1 MVKFAILTGAIAL
14 GAAVSAQCGSGTP
27 DATVNGEDGSYT
39 ASVGSE
45 EVYSGDDYYT
55 AIQTALDAISSGQR
69 LSVIASGSI
78 GTNVISI
85 SSGKTFEGCGTIDVG
100 FNEGGRGAIE
110 SLDTDGVSIPYL
122 SMTGNPYFGMRF
134 YGVTGLSLGT
144 ITMNL
149 SGGLGIR
156 FERDEAANADVSM
169 DSITVTGAG
178 SHAVETWNI
187 DGLTIN
193 EVIARDVGECGLLL
207 QTTTN
212 AQVGLVDGDNVAA
225 GTGYATF
232 RMANT
237 NGRLADGSYTT
248 NVFVDNVISRG
259 GGRGVFCVSE
269 SGGVEIR
276 NVDLA
281 DNGNNAI
288 LIENCY
294 GVSILGGTVEGGG
307 EVRLAARDE
316 FENNR
321 DVSITLEVNGNSVTE
336 NPCGENISW
345 DIAVGGTSG
354 IALSTAT
361 ALARHTRAP
370 KIYLIGRSQSAANSA
385 IDSIKTI
392 NPSAQPTFLQADIS
406 LLKNV
411 DSVCAEIASKEQKL
425 NLLFMTPG
433 YFTLK
438 GRDETAE
445 GLDRK
450 FALHYYARMRFINQL
465 LPLLR
470 AAAEDPSVDASARLS
485 RVVSVLDPHAAV
497 RARGTGTLDYS
508 DLSLKNTFTLAK
520 CAAHASLMGNFYLED
535 MARQHPQTSFVHAYP
550 SGVATGIMREIP
562 GGNVLAVVLKT
573 LLRPF
578 MVPLE
583 ESGERH
589 LFAATSGKFPPKVD
603 GARAEGDVAVGSDGA
618 KGSGCYWVN
627 WDGEALPSNKKLDKT
642 RETGAVE
649 KVVQHT
655 NEVFEEVCGVA

>member
-1 MVKFAILTGAIAL
+1 MGKSAILAGVIAL
-14 GAAVSAQCGSGTP
+14 ATAVSAQCGSGTP
-27 DATVNGEDGSYT
+27 DATVNGADGSYT
-39 ASVGSE
+39 AAVGSE
-45 EVYSGDDYYT
+45 EVYSGADYYT

-100 FNEGGRGAIE
+100 YNEGGRGAIE

-122 SMTGNPYFGMRF
+122 TMTGNPYFGMRF

-193 EVIARDVGECGLLL
+193 KVIARDVGECGLLL

-212 AQVGLVDGDNVAA
+212 AKVGLVDGDNVAA
-225 GTGYATF
+225 GNGYATF
-232 RMANT
+232 RMANA

-248 NVFVDNVISRG
+248 NVFVDNVVSRG

-269 SGGVEIR
+269 SGGVEIG

-336 NPCGENISW
+336 NPCGENITW
-345 DIAVGGTSG
+345 NISG
-354 IALSTAT
+354 
-361 ALARHTRAP
+361 
-370 KIYLIGRSQSAANSA
+370 
-385 IDSIKTI
+385 
-392 NPSAQPTFLQADIS
+392 
-406 LLKNV
+406 
-411 DSVCAEIASKEQKL
+411 
-425 NLLFMTPG
+425 
-433 YFTLK
+433 
-438 GRDETAE
+438 
-445 GLDRK
+445 
-450 FALHYYARMRFINQL
+450 
-465 LPLLR
+465 
-470 AAAEDPSVDASARLS
+470 DASL
-485 RVVSVLDPHAAV
+485 
-497 RARGTGTLDYS
+497 
-508 DLSLKNTFTLAK
+508 
-520 CAAHASLMGNFYLED
+520 
-535 MARQHPQTSFVHAYP
+535 
-550 SGVATGIMREIP
+550 
-562 GGNVLAVVLKT
+562 NV
-573 LLRPF
+573 
-578 MVPLE
+578 
-583 ESGERH
+583 
-589 LFAATSGKFPPKVD
+589 
-603 GARAEGDVAVGSDGA
+603 
-618 KGSGCYWVN
+618 C
-627 WDGEALPSNKKLDKT
+627 
-642 RETGAVE
+642 
-649 KVVQHT
+649 
-655 NEVFEEVCGVA
+655 